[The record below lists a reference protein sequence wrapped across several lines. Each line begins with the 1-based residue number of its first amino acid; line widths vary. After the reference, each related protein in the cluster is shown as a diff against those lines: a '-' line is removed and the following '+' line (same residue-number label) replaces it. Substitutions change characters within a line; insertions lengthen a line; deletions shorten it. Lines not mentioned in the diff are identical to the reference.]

1 LKKVFHVSKKV
12 TKFSIYLGL
21 IIFVLV
27 LILDLNIKYFKNLIA
42 EKLSVSTGLETRV
55 ENLSIGY
62 DFDSI
67 NIQAMKITLLDESRF
82 PSAEISNVNLEL
94 TYENLFKEPAKFS
107 SLAIDTLKINLPK
120 KINSDEKK
128 PKKDLSKF
136 LSSLGLF
143 QKISIEQTLISS
155 KKEHEI
161 GEINFVS
168 ISDDIDFYV
177 NKYPLDLIYE
187 NSHNVSFDV
196 KGKLSLKNMGTNE
209 VVIPLYITTED
220 FKIDGELQ
228 TNSSRLKFS
237 GDIDQVDAKKSLK
250 YFPQDPS
257 KATLIENFGNAIMS
271 GYLKDS
277 KILFEKNLL
286 TDEVINNK
294 FDSEVFF
301 KGLSFANKQVLV
313 ENYNGGITLNPE
325 KLQLK
330 GKGSLFEKDFFI
342 NVDIPDNPLDGKMVM
357 VNFSDINSGFQGA
370 ANYLE
375 NENWEM
381 NFSVGKGF
389 FGNLTIPKSDEL
401 VPVVIIEN
409 LVVPDGKSSSIDINP
424 EDIPAVTVIAKKI
437 KVGENELPKFELQ
450 LMPSGKILRVSYLKL
465 SDYKVDNNPIR
476 FNGAWLDK
484 NKTIINANL
493 KGENLK
499 GLLTA
504 MGIDKKI
511 QGGKYDFDIRIYC
524 NCAPWEVKLDSISG
538 EILGNVEEG
547 IFTDQD
553 PSIGRIFSLLNI
565 DSISRR
571 LRLNVDDLVSKGFA
585 YDTIKGRAVV
595 NDKKINIDFL
605 NVDSTSNHIKVKGH
619 SNLESRSYELE
630 AYVRP
635 EIADSV
641 PVATYLAG
649 GGLAGLGVWLADKA
663 IFDGDLINKLIDKV
677 VEIKY
682 SITGPWA
689 NPEIKAETKFL

>member
-1 LKKVFHVSKKV
+1 LKKVLHVSKKL

-27 LILDLNIKYFKNLIA
+27 LILDLNIKYFKNLIE
-42 EKLSVSTGLETRV
+42 EKLSVSTGLEARI
-55 ENLSIGY
+55 ENLSLGY
-62 DFDSI
+62 NFDSI
-67 NIQAMKITLLDESRF
+67 NIQAMKITLLDESSF
-82 PSAEISNVNLEL
+82 PNAEILNINLEL
-94 TYENLFKEPAKFS
+94 TYENLFKESAKFS

-120 KINSDEKK
+120 KNNLDEKK

-136 LSSLGLF
+136 LISLGLF

-155 KKEHEI
+155 KKEYEI
-161 GEINFVS
+161 GEINVVS
-168 ISDDIDFYV
+168 SSDEIDFYV

-187 NSHNVSFDV
+187 NSHNVSLDV
-196 KGKLSLKNMGTNE
+196 KGKFSLKNMGTNE
-209 VVIPLYITTED
+209 VVIPLYIITED

-228 TNSSRLKFS
+228 INSSLRFY
-237 GDIDQVDAKKSLK
+237 GDIDQVDVKKSLK

-257 KATLIENFGNAIMS
+257 KATLIENFGNAIKS
-271 GYLKDS
+271 GYLRDS

-294 FDSEVFF
+294 FDSVVFF
-301 KGLSFANKQVLV
+301 KELSYANKKFLV
-313 ENYNGGITLNPE
+313 QDYHGEITLNPE

-342 NVDIPDNPLDGKMVM
+342 NVDIPDNPLRGKMVM
-357 VNFSDINSGFQGA
+357 VNFSDVNSEFQGA

-381 NFSVGKGF
+381 NFSVGTGF
-389 FGNLTIPKSDEL
+389 SGNLTIPKSDEL

-409 LVVPDGKSSSIDINP
+409 LVVPDGKSNSIDISP
-424 EDIPAVTVIAKKI
+424 ADIPAVTVIAKKI
-437 KVGENELPKFELQ
+437 IVGENELPKFELQ

-465 SDYKVDNNPIR
+465 SDYKVDNNPIK
-476 FNGAWLDK
+476 FNGGWLDK

-493 KGENLK
+493 QGENLK

-511 QGGKYDFDIRIYC
+511 QGGKYNFDIRLYC
-524 NCAPWEVKLDSISG
+524 NCNPWEVKLDSISG

-571 LRLNVDDLVSKGFA
+571 LRLNVDDLISKGFA

-619 SNLESRSYELE
+619 SNLKSRSYELE

-649 GGLAGLGVWLADKA
+649 GGLAGLGVWLADKT
-663 IFDGDLINKLIDKV
+663 IFDGDLINKIIDKV

-682 SITGPWA
+682 SITGPWD

>member
-1 LKKVFHVSKKV
+1 MLKKVLHVSRKL

-27 LILDLNIKYFKNLIA
+27 LILDLNIKYFKNLIE
-42 EKLSVSTGLETRV
+42 EKLSVSTGLEARI
-55 ENLSIGY
+55 ENLSLGY
-62 DFDSI
+62 NFDSI
-67 NIQAMKITLLDESRF
+67 NIQAMKITLLDESSF
-82 PSAEISNVNLEL
+82 PNAEILNINLEL
-94 TYENLFKEPAKFS
+94 TYENLFKESVKFS

-120 KINSDEKK
+120 KNNLDEKK

-136 LSSLGLF
+136 LTSLGLF
-143 QKISIEQTLISS
+143 QKISVEQTLISS
-155 KKEHEI
+155 KKEYEI
-161 GEINFVS
+161 GEINVVS
-168 ISDDIDFYV
+168 SSDEIDFYV

-187 NSHNVSFDV
+187 NSHNVSLDV
-196 KGKLSLKNMGTNE
+196 KGKFSLKNMGTNE
-209 VVIPLYITTED
+209 VVIPLYIITED

-228 TNSSRLKFS
+228 INSSLRFS

-257 KATLIENFGNAIMS
+257 KAILIENFGNVIKS

-294 FDSEVFF
+294 FDSVVFF
-301 KGLSFANKQVLV
+301 KELSFANKKFLV
-313 ENYNGGITLNPE
+313 QDYNGEITLNSE

-330 GKGSLFEKDFFI
+330 GKGSLFKKDFFI
-342 NVDIPDNPLDGKMVM
+342 NVDIPDNPLRGKIVM
-357 VNFSDINSGFQGA
+357 VNFSDVNSEFQGA

-389 FGNLTIPKSDEL
+389 SGNLTIPKSDEL

-409 LVVPDGKSSSIDINP
+409 LVVPDGKSNSIDISP
-424 EDIPAVTVIAKKI
+424 VDIPAVTVIAKKI
-437 KVGENELPKFELQ
+437 MLGENELPKFELQ

-465 SDYKVDNNPIR
+465 SDYKVDNNPIK
-476 FNGAWLDK
+476 FNGVWLDK

-493 KGENLK
+493 QGENLK
-499 GLLTA
+499 GLLMA

-511 QGGKYDFDIRIYC
+511 QGGKYNFDIRLYC
-524 NCAPWEVKLDSISG
+524 NCNPWEVKLDSISG

-571 LRLNVDDLVSKGFA
+571 LRLNVDDLISKGFA

-619 SNLESRSYELE
+619 SNLKSRSYELE

-649 GGLAGLGVWLADKA
+649 GGLAGFGVWLADKT
-663 IFDGDLINKLIDKV
+663 IFDGDLINKIIDKV

-682 SITGPWA
+682 SITGPWD

>member
-1 LKKVFHVSKKV
+1 LKKVLHVSKKL

-27 LILDLNIKYFKNLIA
+27 LILDLNIKYFKNLIE
-42 EKLSVSTGLETRV
+42 EKLSVSTGLEARI
-55 ENLSIGY
+55 ENLSLGY
-62 DFDSI
+62 NFDSI
-67 NIQAMKITLLDESRF
+67 NIQAMKITLLDESSF
-82 PSAEISNVNLEL
+82 PNAEILNINLEL
-94 TYENLFKEPAKFS
+94 TYENLFKESAKFS

-120 KINSDEKK
+120 KNNLDEKK

-136 LSSLGLF
+136 LISLGLF

-155 KKEHEI
+155 KKEYEI
-161 GEINFVS
+161 GEINVVS
-168 ISDDIDFYV
+168 SSDEIDFYV

-187 NSHNVSFDV
+187 NSHNVSLDV
-196 KGKLSLKNMGTNE
+196 KGKFSLKNMGTNE
-209 VVIPLYITTED
+209 VVIPLYIITED

-228 TNSSRLKFS
+228 INSSLRFY
-237 GDIDQVDAKKSLK
+237 GDIDQVDVKKSLK

-257 KATLIENFGNAIMS
+257 KAILIENFGNAIKS
-271 GYLKDS
+271 GYLRDS

-294 FDSEVFF
+294 FDSVVFF
-301 KGLSFANKQVLV
+301 KELSYANKKFLV
-313 ENYNGGITLNPE
+313 QDYHGEITLNPE

-342 NVDIPDNPLDGKMVM
+342 NVDIPDNPLGGKMVM
-357 VNFSDINSGFQGA
+357 VNFSDVNSEFQGA

-381 NFSVGKGF
+381 NFSVGTGF
-389 FGNLTIPKSDEL
+389 SGNLTIPKSDEL

-409 LVVPDGKSSSIDINP
+409 LVVPDGKSNSIDISP
-424 EDIPAVTVIAKKI
+424 ADIPAVTVIAKKI
-437 KVGENELPKFELQ
+437 IVGENELPKFELQ

-465 SDYKVDNNPIR
+465 SDYKVDNNPIK
-476 FNGAWLDK
+476 FNGGWLDK

-493 KGENLK
+493 QGENLK

-511 QGGKYDFDIRIYC
+511 QGGKYNFDIRLYC
-524 NCAPWEVKLDSISG
+524 NCNPWEVKLDSISG

-571 LRLNVDDLVSKGFA
+571 LRLNVDDLISKGFA

-619 SNLESRSYELE
+619 SNLKSRSYELE

-649 GGLAGLGVWLADKA
+649 GGLAGLGVWLADKT
-663 IFDGDLINKLIDKV
+663 IFDGDLINKIIDKV

-682 SITGPWA
+682 SITGPWD

>member
-1 LKKVFHVSKKV
+1 MLKKVLHVSRKL

-27 LILDLNIKYFKNLIA
+27 LILDLNIKYFKNLIE
-42 EKLSVSTGLETRV
+42 EKLSVSTGLEARI
-55 ENLSIGY
+55 ENLSLGY
-62 DFDSI
+62 NFDSI
-67 NIQAMKITLLDESRF
+67 NIQAMKITLLDESSF
-82 PSAEISNVNLEL
+82 PNAEILNINLEL
-94 TYENLFKEPAKFS
+94 TYENLFKESAKFS

-120 KINSDEKK
+120 KNNLDEKK

-136 LSSLGLF
+136 LISLGLF
-143 QKISIEQTLISS
+143 QKISVEQTLISS
-155 KKEHEI
+155 KKEYEI
-161 GEINFVS
+161 GEINVVS
-168 ISDDIDFYV
+168 SSDEIDFYV
-177 NKYPLDLIYE
+177 NKHPLDLIYE
-187 NSHNVSFDV
+187 NSHNVSLDV
-196 KGKLSLKNMGTNE
+196 KGKFSLKNMGTNE
-209 VVIPLYITTED
+209 VVIPLYIITED

-228 TNSSRLKFS
+228 INSSLRFS

-257 KATLIENFGNAIMS
+257 KAILIENFGNVIKS

-294 FDSEVFF
+294 FDSVVFF
-301 KGLSFANKQVLV
+301 KELSFANKKFLV
-313 ENYNGGITLNPE
+313 QDYNGEITLNSE

-330 GKGSLFEKDFFI
+330 GKGSLFKKDFFI
-342 NVDIPDNPLDGKMVM
+342 NVDIPDNPLRGKIVM
-357 VNFSDINSGFQGA
+357 VNFSDVNSEFQGA

-389 FGNLTIPKSDEL
+389 SGNLTIPKSDEL

-409 LVVPDGKSSSIDINP
+409 LVVPDGKSNSIDISP
-424 EDIPAVTVIAKKI
+424 VDIPAVTVIAKKI
-437 KVGENELPKFELQ
+437 MLGENELPKFELQ

-465 SDYKVDNNPIR
+465 SDYKVDNNPIK
-476 FNGAWLDK
+476 FNGVWLDK

-493 KGENLK
+493 QGENLK
-499 GLLTA
+499 GLLMA

-511 QGGKYDFDIRIYC
+511 QGGKYNFDIRLYC
-524 NCAPWEVKLDSISG
+524 NCNPWEVKLDSISG

-571 LRLNVDDLVSKGFA
+571 LRLNVDDLISNGFA

-619 SNLESRSYELE
+619 SNLKSRSYELE

-649 GGLAGLGVWLADKA
+649 GGLAGLGVWLADKT
-663 IFDGDLINKLIDKV
+663 IFDGDLINKIIDKV

-682 SITGPWA
+682 SITGPWD

>member
-1 LKKVFHVSKKV
+1 MKKVLHVSKKL

-27 LILDLNIKYFKNLIA
+27 LILDLNIKYFKNLIE
-42 EKLSVSTGLETRV
+42 EKLSVSTGLEARI
-55 ENLSIGY
+55 ENLSLGY
-62 DFDSI
+62 NFDSI
-67 NIQAMKITLLDESRF
+67 NIQAMKITLLDESSF
-82 PSAEISNVNLEL
+82 PNAEILNINLEL
-94 TYENLFKEPAKFS
+94 TYENLFKESAKFS

-120 KINSDEKK
+120 KNNLDEKK

-136 LSSLGLF
+136 LISLGLF

-155 KKEHEI
+155 KKEYEI
-161 GEINFVS
+161 GEINVVS
-168 ISDDIDFYV
+168 SSDEIDFYV

-187 NSHNVSFDV
+187 NSHNVSLDV
-196 KGKLSLKNMGTNE
+196 KGKFSLKNMGTNE
-209 VVIPLYITTED
+209 VVIPLYIITED

-228 TNSSRLKFS
+228 INSSLRFY
-237 GDIDQVDAKKSLK
+237 GDIDQVDVKKSLK

-257 KATLIENFGNAIMS
+257 KATLIENFGNAIKS
-271 GYLKDS
+271 GYLRDS

-294 FDSEVFF
+294 FDSVVFF
-301 KGLSFANKQVLV
+301 KELSYANKKFLV
-313 ENYNGGITLNPE
+313 QDYHGEITLNPE

-342 NVDIPDNPLDGKMVM
+342 NVDIPDNPLRGKMVM
-357 VNFSDINSGFQGA
+357 VNFSDVNSEFQGA

-381 NFSVGKGF
+381 NFSVGTGF
-389 FGNLTIPKSDEL
+389 SGNLTIPKSDEL

-409 LVVPDGKSSSIDINP
+409 LVVPDGKSNSIDISP
-424 EDIPAVTVIAKKI
+424 ADIPAVTVIAKKI
-437 KVGENELPKFELQ
+437 IVGENELPKFELQ

-465 SDYKVDNNPIR
+465 SDYKVDNNPIK
-476 FNGAWLDK
+476 FNGGWLDK

-493 KGENLK
+493 QGENLK

-511 QGGKYDFDIRIYC
+511 QGGKYNFDIRLYC
-524 NCAPWEVKLDSISG
+524 NCNPWEVKLDSISG

-571 LRLNVDDLVSKGFA
+571 LRLNVDDLISKGFA

-619 SNLESRSYELE
+619 SNLKSRSYELE

-649 GGLAGLGVWLADKA
+649 GGLAGLGVWLADKT
-663 IFDGDLINKLIDKV
+663 IFDGDLINKIIDKV

-682 SITGPWA
+682 SITGPWD

>member
-1 LKKVFHVSKKV
+1 M
-12 TKFSIYLGL
+12 GL

-136 LSSLGLF
+136 LSSLGPF

-187 NSHNVSFDV
+187 NSHNVSLDV
-196 KGKLSLKNMGTNE
+196 KGKFSLKNMGTNE
-209 VVIPLYITTED
+209 VVIPLYIITED

-228 TNSSRLKFS
+228 INSSLRFS

-257 KATLIENFGNAIMS
+257 KAILIENFGNAIKS
-271 GYLKDS
+271 GYLRDS

-294 FDSEVFF
+294 FDSVVFF
-301 KGLSFANKQVLV
+301 KELSFANKKFLV
-313 ENYNGGITLNPE
+313 QDYNGEITLNSE

-330 GKGSLFEKDFFI
+330 GKGSLFKKDFFI
-342 NVDIPDNPLDGKMVM
+342 NLDIPDNPLRGKIVM
-357 VNFSDINSGFQGA
+357 VNFSDVNSEFQGA

-389 FGNLTIPKSDEL
+389 SGNLTIPKSDEL

-409 LVVPDGKSSSIDINP
+409 LVVPDGKSNSIDISP
-424 EDIPAVTVIAKKI
+424 ADIPAVTVIAKKI
-437 KVGENELPKFELQ
+437 IVGENELPKFELQ

-465 SDYKVDNNPIR
+465 SDYKVDNNPIK
-476 FNGAWLDK
+476 FNGVWLDK

-493 KGENLK
+493 QGENLK

-511 QGGKYDFDIRIYC
+511 QGGKYNFDIRLYC
-524 NCAPWEVKLDSISG
+524 NCNPWEVKLDSISG

-571 LRLNVDDLVSKGFA
+571 LRLNVDDLISKGFA

-619 SNLESRSYELE
+619 SNLKSRSYELE

-649 GGLAGLGVWLADKA
+649 GGLAGFGVWLADKT
-663 IFDGDLINKLIDKV
+663 IFDGDLINKIIDKV

-682 SITGPWA
+682 SITGPWD

>member
-1 LKKVFHVSKKV
+1 MKKVLHVSKKL

-27 LILDLNIKYFKNLIA
+27 LILDLNIKYFKNLIE
-42 EKLSVSTGLETRV
+42 EKLSLSTGLEARV
-55 ENLSIGY
+55 ENLSLGY

-67 NIQAMKITLLDESRF
+67 NIQAMKITLLDESSF
-82 PSAEISNVNLEL
+82 PNAEILNINLEL
-94 TYENLFKEPAKFS
+94 TYENLFKESAKFS

-120 KINSDEKK
+120 KNNLDEKK

-136 LSSLGLF
+136 LISLGLF

-155 KKEHEI
+155 KKEYEI
-161 GEINFVS
+161 GEINVVS
-168 ISDDIDFYV
+168 SSDEIDFYV
-177 NKYPLDLIYE
+177 NKYPLNLIYE
-187 NSHNVSFDV
+187 NSHNVSLDV
-196 KGKLSLKNMGTNE
+196 KGKFSLKNMGTNE
-209 VVIPLYITTED
+209 VVIPLYIITED

-228 TNSSRLKFS
+228 INSSLRFY
-237 GDIDQVDAKKSLK
+237 GDIDQVDVKKSLK

-257 KATLIENFGNAIMS
+257 KATLIENFGNAIKS
-271 GYLKDS
+271 GYLRDS

-294 FDSEVFF
+294 FDSVVFF
-301 KGLSFANKQVLV
+301 KELSYANKKFLV
-313 ENYNGGITLNPE
+313 QDYHGEITLNPE

-342 NVDIPDNPLDGKMVM
+342 NVDIPDNPLRGKMVM
-357 VNFSDINSGFQGA
+357 VNFSDVNSEFQGA

-381 NFSVGKGF
+381 NFSVGTGF
-389 FGNLTIPKSDEL
+389 SGNLTIPKSDEL

-409 LVVPDGKSSSIDINP
+409 LVVPDGKSNSIDVSP
-424 EDIPAVTVIAKKI
+424 ADIPAVTVIAKKI
-437 KVGENELPKFELQ
+437 IVGENELPKFELQ

-465 SDYKVDNNPIR
+465 SDYKVDNNPIK
-476 FNGAWLDK
+476 FNGGWLDK

-493 KGENLK
+493 QGENLK

-511 QGGKYDFDIRIYC
+511 QGGKYNFDIRLYC
-524 NCAPWEVKLDSISG
+524 NCNPWEVKLDSISG

-571 LRLNVDDLVSKGFA
+571 LRLNVDDLISNGFA
-585 YDTIKGRAVV
+585 YDNIKGRAVV

-619 SNLESRSYELE
+619 SNLKSRSYELE

-649 GGLAGLGVWLADKA
+649 GGLAGLGVWLADKT
-663 IFDGDLINKLIDKV
+663 IFDGDLINKIIDKV

-682 SITGPWA
+682 SITGPWD

>member
-1 LKKVFHVSKKV
+1 MLKKVLHVSRKL

-27 LILDLNIKYFKNLIA
+27 LILDLNIKYFKNLIE
-42 EKLSVSTGLETRV
+42 EKLSVSTGLEARI
-55 ENLSIGY
+55 ENLSLGY
-62 DFDSI
+62 NFDSI
-67 NIQAMKITLLDESRF
+67 NIQAMKITLLDESSF
-82 PSAEISNVNLEL
+82 PNAEILNINLEL
-94 TYENLFKEPAKFS
+94 TYENLFKESAKFS

-120 KINSDEKK
+120 KNNLDEKK

-136 LSSLGLF
+136 LISLGLF
-143 QKISIEQTLISS
+143 QKISVEQTLISS
-155 KKEHEI
+155 KKEYEI
-161 GEINFVS
+161 GEINVVS
-168 ISDDIDFYV
+168 SSDEIDFYV

-187 NSHNVSFDV
+187 NSHNVSLDV
-196 KGKLSLKNMGTNE
+196 KGKFSLKNMGTNE
-209 VVIPLYITTED
+209 VVIPLYIITED

-228 TNSSRLKFS
+228 INSSLRFS

-257 KATLIENFGNAIMS
+257 KAILIENFGNAIKS

-294 FDSEVFF
+294 FDSVVFF
-301 KGLSFANKQVLV
+301 KELSFANKKFLV
-313 ENYNGGITLNPE
+313 QDYNGEITLNSE

-330 GKGSLFEKDFFI
+330 GKGSLFKKDFFI
-342 NVDIPDNPLDGKMVM
+342 NVDIPDNPLRGKIVM
-357 VNFSDINSGFQGA
+357 VNFSDVNSEFQGA

-389 FGNLTIPKSDEL
+389 SGNLTIPKSDEL

-409 LVVPDGKSSSIDINP
+409 LVVPDGKSNSIDISP
-424 EDIPAVTVIAKKI
+424 VDIPAVTVIAKKI
-437 KVGENELPKFELQ
+437 MLGENELPKFELQ

-465 SDYKVDNNPIR
+465 SDYKVDNNPIK
-476 FNGAWLDK
+476 FNGVWLDK

-493 KGENLK
+493 QGENLK
-499 GLLTA
+499 GLLMA

-511 QGGKYDFDIRIYC
+511 QGGKYNFDIRLYC
-524 NCAPWEVKLDSISG
+524 NCNPWEVKLDSISG

-571 LRLNVDDLVSKGFA
+571 LRLNVDDLISKGFA

-619 SNLESRSYELE
+619 SNLKSRSYELE

-649 GGLAGLGVWLADKA
+649 GGLAGFGVWLADKT
-663 IFDGDLINKLIDKV
+663 IFDGDLINKIIDKV

-682 SITGPWA
+682 SITGPWD

>member
-1 LKKVFHVSKKV
+1 LKKVLHVSKKL

-27 LILDLNIKYFKNLIA
+27 LILDLNIKYFKNLIE
-42 EKLSVSTGLETRV
+42 EKLSVSTGLEARI
-55 ENLSIGY
+55 ENLSLGY
-62 DFDSI
+62 NFDSI
-67 NIQAMKITLLDESRF
+67 NIQAMKITLLDESSF
-82 PSAEISNVNLEL
+82 PNAEILNINLEL
-94 TYENLFKEPAKFS
+94 TYENLFKESAKFS

-120 KINSDEKK
+120 KNNLDEKK

-136 LSSLGLF
+136 LISLGLF

-155 KKEHEI
+155 KKEYEI
-161 GEINFVS
+161 GEINVVS
-168 ISDDIDFYV
+168 SSDEIDFYV

-187 NSHNVSFDV
+187 NSHNVSLDV
-196 KGKLSLKNMGTNE
+196 KGKFSLKNMGTNE
-209 VVIPLYITTED
+209 VVIPLYIITED

-228 TNSSRLKFS
+228 INSSLRFY
-237 GDIDQVDAKKSLK
+237 GDIDQVDVKKSLK

-257 KATLIENFGNAIMS
+257 KAILIENFGNAIKS
-271 GYLKDS
+271 GYLRDS

-294 FDSEVFF
+294 FDSVVFF
-301 KGLSFANKQVLV
+301 KELSYANKKFLV
-313 ENYNGGITLNPE
+313 QDYHGEITLNPE

-342 NVDIPDNPLDGKMVM
+342 NVDIPDNPLRGKMVM
-357 VNFSDINSGFQGA
+357 VNFSDVNSEFQGA

-381 NFSVGKGF
+381 NFSVGTGF
-389 FGNLTIPKSDEL
+389 SGNLTIPKSDEL

-409 LVVPDGKSSSIDINP
+409 LVVPDGKSNSIDISP
-424 EDIPAVTVIAKKI
+424 ADIPAVTVIAKKI
-437 KVGENELPKFELQ
+437 IVGENELPKFELQ

-465 SDYKVDNNPIR
+465 SDYKVDNNPIK
-476 FNGAWLDK
+476 FNGGWLDK

-493 KGENLK
+493 QGENLK

-511 QGGKYDFDIRIYC
+511 QGGKYNFDIRLYC
-524 NCAPWEVKLDSISG
+524 NCNPWEVKLDSISG

-571 LRLNVDDLVSKGFA
+571 LRLNVDDLISKGFA

-619 SNLESRSYELE
+619 SNLKSRSYELE

-649 GGLAGLGVWLADKA
+649 GGLAGLGVWLADKT
-663 IFDGDLINKLIDKV
+663 IFDGDLINKIIDKV

-682 SITGPWA
+682 SITGPWD

>member
-1 LKKVFHVSKKV
+1 MLKKVLHVSRKL

-27 LILDLNIKYFKNLIA
+27 LILDLNIKYFKNLIE
-42 EKLSVSTGLETRV
+42 EKLSVSTGLEARI
-55 ENLSIGY
+55 ENLSLGY
-62 DFDSI
+62 NFDSI
-67 NIQAMKITLLDESRF
+67 NIQAMKITLLDESSF
-82 PSAEISNVNLEL
+82 PNAEILNINLEL
-94 TYENLFKEPAKFS
+94 TYENLFKESVKFS

-120 KINSDEKK
+120 KNNLDEKK

-136 LSSLGLF
+136 LISLGLF
-143 QKISIEQTLISS
+143 QKISVEQTLISS
-155 KKEHEI
+155 KKEYEI
-161 GEINFVS
+161 GEINVVS
-168 ISDDIDFYV
+168 SSDEIDFYV

-187 NSHNVSFDV
+187 NSHNVSLDV
-196 KGKLSLKNMGTNE
+196 KGKFSLKNMGTNE
-209 VVIPLYITTED
+209 VVIPLYIITED

-228 TNSSRLKFS
+228 INSSLRFS

-257 KATLIENFGNAIMS
+257 KAILIENFGNVIKS

-294 FDSEVFF
+294 FDSLVFF
-301 KGLSFANKQVLV
+301 KELSFANKKFLV
-313 ENYNGGITLNPE
+313 QDYNGEITLNSE

-330 GKGSLFEKDFFI
+330 GKGSLFKKDFFI
-342 NVDIPDNPLDGKMVM
+342 NVDIPDNPLRGKIVM
-357 VNFSDINSGFQGA
+357 VNFSDVNSEFQGA

-389 FGNLTIPKSDEL
+389 SGNLTIPKSDEL

-409 LVVPDGKSSSIDINP
+409 LVVPDGKSNSIDISP
-424 EDIPAVTVIAKKI
+424 VDIPAVTVIAKKI
-437 KVGENELPKFELQ
+437 MLGENELPKFELQ

-465 SDYKVDNNPIR
+465 SDYKVDNNPIK
-476 FNGAWLDK
+476 FNGVWLDK

-493 KGENLK
+493 QGENLK
-499 GLLTA
+499 GLLMA

-511 QGGKYDFDIRIYC
+511 QGGKYNFDIRLYC
-524 NCAPWEVKLDSISG
+524 NCNPWEVKLDSISG

-571 LRLNVDDLVSKGFA
+571 LRLNVDDLISKGFA

-619 SNLESRSYELE
+619 SNLKSRSYELE

-649 GGLAGLGVWLADKA
+649 GGLAGFGVWLADKT
-663 IFDGDLINKLIDKV
+663 IFDGDLINKIIDKV

-682 SITGPWA
+682 SITGPWD